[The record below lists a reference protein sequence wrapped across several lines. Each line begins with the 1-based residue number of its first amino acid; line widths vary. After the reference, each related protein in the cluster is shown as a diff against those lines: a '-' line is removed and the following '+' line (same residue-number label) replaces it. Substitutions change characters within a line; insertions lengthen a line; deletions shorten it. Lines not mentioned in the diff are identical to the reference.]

1 MSSSMQGMDTE
12 YARQVSGEMGSHAG
26 QVAGV
31 CSKLFARVAATSW
44 IGPDKDQIQDDM
56 ASHFIPQANNAAESI
71 DQQAR
76 ILTEHADRQDAVS
89 S

>member
-1 MSSSMQGMDTE
+1 MSSQMQGMDTE

-31 CSKLFARVAATSW
+31 CGKLFARVAATSW
-44 IGPDKDQIQDDM
+44 VGSDKDQFQDDM
-56 ASHFIPQANNAAESI
+56 STHFIPQANNAAESI

-76 ILTEHADRQDAVS
+76 VLGEHADRQDAAS